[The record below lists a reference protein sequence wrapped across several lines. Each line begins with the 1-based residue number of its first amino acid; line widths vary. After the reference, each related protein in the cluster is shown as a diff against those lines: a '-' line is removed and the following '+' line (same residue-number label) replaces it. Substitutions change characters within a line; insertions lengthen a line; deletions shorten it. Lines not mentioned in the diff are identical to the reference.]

1 MSIETGGPATHSV
14 IGCIHELMPQDDSPE
29 ALERVLR
36 HECDECDGVRVVVDL
51 TNRAALDNRHVQ
63 IMVEAMD
70 PHQERWTIW
79 LPDDVDPTVVEE
91 LHRAGFEGRI
101 QAERLG

>member
-1 MSIETGGPATHSV
+1 M
-14 IGCIHELMPQDDSPE
+14 IGCIHELLPLDDSPE

-51 TNRAALDNRHVQ
+51 TDQATVDSRHVRV
-63 IMVEAMD
+63 MVETMD
-70 PHQERWTIW
+70 PRQERWIIW
-79 LPDDVDPTVVEE
+79 LPDDVDPAVVEE